1 MINRDDI
8 LYEDELVRILKPY
21 VKKGVLVWHRYP
33 KDCDVNIPSIGLKS
47 GKQLQEEG
55 IDFGRTKI
63 HPYIFFRA
71 PYHHN
76 KIDYTSIETELL
88 SSYEPAILKDKNLM
102 IIRIDPEY
110 TKVYSSEIRASRTPN
125 DWKKSEKKMTQY
137 FRFISAADSM
147 AKYKEVLSGDK
158 KCVWH
163 LFTSGCSVFPKHYN
177 LTYPWHPYPTNRHS
191 EVLVHMGHMPPEYFV
206 KREKI
211 D

>member
-163 LFTSGCSVFPKHYN
+163 LFTSGCSVFPKQYN